1 MNDIRDLARGMA
13 SEALAAGGML
23 ALDSAIRVL
32 GNLVEEF
39 TVKGHVREA
48 AGASAGMELIKRLRD
63 DPHSLFGDEERK

>member
-1 MNDIRDLARGMA
+1 
-13 SEALAAGGML
+13 ML

-63 DPHSLFGDEERK
+63 DPHSPFGDQQP